1 MLSKLQGGVNNAGKV
16 AEAMAKRDK
25 LTKMLSSIRV
35 TGVSKN
41 GKVTASITGDQKI
54 DAINIDPSLIKFV
67 YDNFIVN
74 GKPDTMMSRSIMEA
88 IEDAMSKVQQE
99 VMVKMQESNSLGDLM
114 SMLQDYNSGGGA

>member
-1 MLSKLQGGVNNAGKV
+1 MLSKLQGGANNMGKM

-25 LTKMLSSIRV
+25 LTKMLASIKV

-41 GKVTASITGDQKI
+41 GKVTATITGDQKI

-67 YDNFIVN
+67 YENFVAN

-114 SMLQDYNSGGGA
+114 SMLQDYNTGGGM

>member
-1 MLSKLQGGVNNAGKV
+1 MLSKLQGGASNMGKM
-16 AEAMAKRDK
+16 AEAVAKRDK
-25 LTKMLSSIRV
+25 LTKMLASIKV

-41 GKVTASITGDQKI
+41 GKVTATITGDQKI

-67 YDNFIVN
+67 YENFVVN

-114 SMLQDYNSGGGA
+114 SMLQDYNNGGGQ

>member
-1 MLSKLQGGVNNAGKV
+1 MGKM
-16 AEAMAKRDK
+16 AEAVAKRDK
-25 LTKMLSSIRV
+25 LTKMLASIKV

-41 GKVTASITGDQKI
+41 GKVTATITGDQKI

-67 YDNFIVN
+67 YENFVVN

-99 VMVKMQESNSLGDLM
+99 VMVKTQESNSLGDLM
-114 SMLQDYNSGGGA
+114 SMLQDYNNGGGQ